1 MKHLG
6 FVLVTLLLSV
16 DCVAQSD
23 FCQTMNA
30 AMRALPVGGV
40 VDETSATGTQTCFS
54 DPFANVNVPV
64 TLLLGHITIT
74 STESWTI
81 PSNVLIRGA
90 SRTATVVSFQPT
102 SPTNNFL
109 LISGPNVDLGYFA
122 VIGRDTGRFVAVNGV
137 SNVHIHDLYV
147 SGTSSPP
154 TNGPMAGIY
163 AVGNDIWIEN
173 NILSGNG
180 PATSPPDLQSYD
192 IVAWR
197 NPSRIHIRNNQ
208 ISNSNTGQS
217 ITCFNCQDSDAIG
230 NQVNQNNRMPSP
242 ITGGG
247 YGIMF
252 YASTGI
258 TEAARIEHNHV
269 TNTAGSGIY
278 CATCS
283 HTSIANNTVAHVAQ
297 QQSDDVEP
305 VGCVSVNGFD
315 HGSVT
320 GNVCDGS
327 VKDCF
332 VIDTGGAGNNGV
344 SGSVFSGNTAHFC
357 GGNGFSLRSTV
368 PLTNLVV
375 TGNSVELVNGTNG
388 YGFNIYLVSLV
399 QSLILT
405 NNIAIAPPGRSYNLG
420 DRCLRCIVAN
430 NL

>member
-1 MKHLG
+1 L
-6 FVLVTLLLSV
+6 
-16 DCVAQSD
+16 
-23 FCQTMNA
+23 
-30 AMRALPVGGV
+30 
-40 VDETSATGTQTCFS
+40 
-54 DPFANVNVPV
+54 
-64 TLLLGHITIT
+64 
-74 STESWTI
+74 
-81 PSNVLIRGA
+81 
-90 SRTATVVSFQPT
+90 
-102 SPTNNFL
+102 PTNNFL
-109 LISGPNVDLGYFA
+109 LISGSNVDLGYFA
-122 VIGRDTGRFVAVNGV
+122 VTGRDTGRFIAVNDV

-147 SGTSSPP
+147 SGTSSLP

-163 AVGNDIWIEN
+163 AVGSDIWIDN

-180 PATSPPDLQSYD
+180 PATNPPDLQSYD

-208 ISNSNTGQS
+208 ISNSNAGQS
-217 ITCFNCQDSDAIG
+217 IACFNCQHSDAIG
-230 NQVNQNNRMPSP
+230 NEVDQNNRMPSP
-242 ITGGG
+242 IIGGG
-247 YGIMF
+247 YGIVF

-258 TEAARIEHNHV
+258 IEAARIEHNNV

-278 CATCS
+278 CANCS
-283 HTSIANNTVAHVAQ
+283 HTSIANNTVTHVAR

-315 HGSVT
+315 HGSVA

-332 VIDTGGAGNNGV
+332 VIDTGGAGSTGV

-357 GGNGFSLRSTV
+357 GGNGFSFRSTI

-388 YGFNIYLVSLV
+388 YAFNIYLVSLV

-405 NNIAIAPPGRSYNLG
+405 NNIVVAPPGRSYNLG
-420 DRCLRCIVAN
+420 DRCLNCLVADN
-430 NL
+430 M